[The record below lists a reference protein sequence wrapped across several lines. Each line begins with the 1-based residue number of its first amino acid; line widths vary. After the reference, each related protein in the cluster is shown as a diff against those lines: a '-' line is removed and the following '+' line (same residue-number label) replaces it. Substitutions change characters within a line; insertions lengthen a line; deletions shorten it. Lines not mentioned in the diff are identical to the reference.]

1 MTAPSRFPT
10 CRPPKYRATVLL
22 VFFAGALAC
31 STSLV
36 APFVVR
42 YQVPVEGPKVLFL
55 ASSEQKARI
64 ESALGAAGFDITRTW
79 KSGEYQLRIDIGAIH
94 QSRDCGTLNN
104 IRYRLISQGQEALQL
119 KGRGWTGTCTP
130 NIFDA
135 MSEQLAS
142 YFP

>member
-1 MTAPSRFPT
+1 MTSPSRFPT
-10 CRPPKYRATVLL
+10 YRPSKYQAAILL
-22 VFFAGALAC
+22 ASLIGALAC

-42 YQVPVEGPKVLFL
+42 YQVPVEGPKVVFL
-55 ASSEQKARI
+55 ASSEQEARI
-64 ESALGAAGFDITRTW
+64 ESALKGAGFEITRTW
-79 KSGEYQLRIDIGAIH
+79 QSGEYQLRIDVGAVH

-104 IRYRLISQGQEALQL
+104 IRYQLISQGQEALQL

-135 MSEQLAS
+135 MSEKLAS

>member
-55 ASSEQKARI
+55 ASSEQRPG
-64 ESALGAAGFDITRTW
+64 LNQP
-79 KSGEYQLRIDIGAIH
+79 SGR
-94 QSRDCGTLNN
+94 R
-104 IRYRLISQGQEALQL
+104 
-119 KGRGWTGTCTP
+119 
-130 NIFDA
+130 F
-135 MSEQLAS
+135 
-142 YFP
+142 